1 MSQTMALTRIETKLF
16 LREWSTMFFVFALPL
31 GLLTIFS
38 LVSGGDAADD
48 ESNIPASFLPTMA
61 IGIGIAMLGL
71 ATLPMVL
78 ANYRDKGILRRMSTT
93 PVRPVKVLIAQLL
106 IHLAAAVVVVSLIVV
121 VGNLA
126 FGSDLPEA
134 PVRFGLAALLFSVSL
149 FSIGLV
155 IAAVAPSSTG
165 ASVIGN
171 ILFFPSMFFAGIWTP
186 GDLMPES
193 VRWLRDVT
201 PLGAGMSSMQD
212 AWAGSWPGTE
222 HVVAMVAVTAICV
235 GLAARFFRWE

>member
-1 MSQTMALTRIETKLF
+1 MSQTLALTRIETRLF
-16 LREWSTMFFVFALPL
+16 LREWSGVFFVFALPL

-38 LVSGGDAADD
+38 LVTGDAAADD
-48 ESNIPASFLPTMA
+48 KSNIPASFLPTMA

-93 PVRPVKVLIAQLL
+93 PVRPAKVLVAQLL
-106 IHLAAAVVVVSLIVV
+106 VHLASAVVVVALIVL
-121 VGNLA
+121 VGGLA
-126 FGSDLPEA
+126 FGAALPAA
-134 PVRFGLAALLFSVSL
+134 PAKFGLAALLFCVSM

-155 IAAVAPSSTG
+155 IAAAAPSSTG

-186 GDLMPES
+186 GDTMPES

-201 PLGAGMSSMQD
+201 PLGAGMSGMQD
-212 AWAGSWPGTE
+212 AWAGGWPDTE
-222 HVVAMVAVTAICV
+222 HVVAMVVVTVLCV